1 MKTFIIANWKMNP
14 QKLTDAKLLLDP
26 IIKQLKNTK
35 KTEIIICPP
44 FLYLPIVKEQ
54 IEQNIKLGAQN
65 CFWEKQGAYTGE
77 ISLLMLK
84 NIGCKYV
91 IIGHSERRTILN
103 ESNQMINKK
112 IVAALDSCLKP
123 IFCVGEKKQDKE
135 KNKISIVI
143 KNQIEQGLKK
153 ITKKQILDIVFAYE
167 PIWAIGTGKSCLPD
181 EAKVARLLLQK
192 IIAKKYSN
200 QLAQK
205 IQIIY
210 GGSVNSLNAKDFIK
224 EAGFQGVLIGGASL
238 NAKEFVKITEI
249 FN

>member
-123 IFCVGEKKQDKE
+123 IFCIGEKKQDKE